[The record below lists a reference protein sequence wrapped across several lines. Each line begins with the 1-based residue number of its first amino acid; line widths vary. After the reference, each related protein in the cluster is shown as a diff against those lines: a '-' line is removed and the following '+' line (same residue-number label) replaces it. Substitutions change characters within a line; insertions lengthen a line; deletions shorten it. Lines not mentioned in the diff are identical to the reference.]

1 MYQDFLVRW
10 IKRGEKEAE
19 RGFVKRVGKFGGRHY
34 VFLYTKQ
41 RIDVC
46 ARLRLIAARV
56 WRPWFLIPS
65 RSSTVNRPTL
75 LPSLLS
81 PLPWMEGR
89 GVRRFV
95 TMICT
100 KISFSLSLSP
110 FRAPFTQNSTLQFYE
125 SNWREF
131 SFLWYPRNTAMTLF
145 SREYAVTVPWLLL
158 WSRYFARQINAT
170 NLDDFYVHR
179 ILFRHLSMNFVLI
192 ISKFPIV
199 FFKGIHGYGN
209 LELFRI
215 SLSLCRDTANVSCES
230 DPRWTKCWQCFNFAA
245 DKRLSVN
252 IF

>member
-1 MYQDFLVRW
+1 
-10 IKRGEKEAE
+10 
-19 RGFVKRVGKFGGRHY
+19 
-34 VFLYTKQ
+34 
-41 RIDVC
+41 
-46 ARLRLIAARV
+46 
-56 WRPWFLIPS
+56 
-65 RSSTVNRPTL
+65 
-75 LPSLLS
+75 
-81 PLPWMEGR
+81 MEGR

-100 KISFSLSLSP
+100 KISLSLSLSVQSS
-110 FRAPFTQNSTLQFYE
+110 FHAKFYAPILRIE
-125 SNWREF
+125 LAWV
-131 SFLWYPRNTAMTLF
+131 FLSLIPAKHGDDIVFKRIRRHGSMTF
-145 SREYAVTVPWLLL
+145 IMIAI
-158 WSRYFARQINAT
+158 FCAT
-170 NLDDFYVHR
+170 NKQQMYLDDFYVHR

>member
-100 KISFSLSLSP
+100 KISLSLSLSVQSS
-110 FRAPFTQNSTLQFYE
+110 FHAKFYAPILRIELAWVFLSLIPAKHGDDIVFKRIRRHDFYYD
-125 SNWREF
+125 RDIGRIF
-131 SFLWYPRNTAMTLF
+131 C
-145 SREYAVTVPWLLL
+145 
-158 WSRYFARQINAT
+158 AT
-170 NLDDFYVHR
+170 NKRNKCIYVHR
-179 ILFRHLSMNFVLI
+179 ILFRHLSMNFILI

-199 FFKGIHGYGN
+199 FFIHGYGN

-215 SLSLCRDTANVSCES
+215 SLSLSLSRHD
-230 DPRWTKCWQCFNFAA
+230 KCFVWIRSA
-245 DKRLSVN
+245 VN
-252 IF
+252 KMLAMF